1 MIMRDIKESYFNDD
15 ESPMF
20 LSPNAERDYRK
31 SKEEYIKI
39 KERYEK
45 FNRVFNAYYKLLK
58 EGRKRLD
65 EIKQIGKNKETKDRI
80 IKQMNM

>member
-15 ESPMF
+15 DSPMF

-31 SKEEYIKI
+31 SKEEYQKH

-45 FNRVFNAYYKLLK
+45 VEREFNAYFKVLD

-65 EIKQIGKNKETKDRI
+65 EIKQIGKETKNRTI
-80 IKQMNM
+80 NEMNM

>member
-1 MIMRDIKESYFNDD
+1 MRDIKERYFNDD

-31 SKEEYIKI
+31 SKEEYIKN

-45 FNRVFNAYYKLLK
+45 FNRVFNAYYKVLK

-65 EIKQIGKNKETKDRI
+65 EIKQIGKETKNRTI
-80 IKQMNM
+80 NEMNM

>member
-15 ESPMF
+15 DSPMF

-31 SKEEYIKI
+31 SKEEYIKN

-45 FNRVFNAYYKLLK
+45 FEREFNTYYKVLK
-58 EGRKRLD
+58 EGRKRLN
-65 EIKQIGKNKETKDRI
+65 EIKQIGKNKKI
-80 IKQMNM
+80 